1 MIDPIQQEIH
11 KYIQDEL
18 NDGQQF
24 SPEADIIQQGLID
37 SMGVMKLLNFLEK
50 RFHVE
55 IELEMVTA
63 ENFQTV
69 ASIFRFLESRRKIEG

>member
-11 KYIQDEL
+11 EYIQDEL
-18 NDGQQF
+18 NDGVDF
-24 SPEADIIQQGLID
+24 SPEADLIQQGLID

-50 RFHVE
+50 RFRVE
-55 IELEMVTA
+55 IELGTVTA

-69 ASIFRFLESRRKIEG
+69 TTISRFLEKNRKIDG